1 MSRLLL
7 IGLFLCCCAAACQKV
22 TTDAELAQIQLGKDT
37 VIIKNYLVANNLLS
51 SAARDKTTGEYYII
65 DTLGTGGALFTSS
78 TLITVGYTGKVL
90 GSSTYF
96 AQTNSFHPSFALGGV
111 IQGWQIGIPHIKK
124 GGVIRLFVPS
134 GYAYGPY
141 AQPQLGLQANAILDF
156 TIKLYDI
163 TN

>member
-1 MSRLLL
+1 MNRLLL
-7 IGLFLCCCAAACQKV
+7 IGLLLCFGATACQK
-22 TTDAELAQIQLGKDT
+22 TITDAELAQIQLGKDT
-37 VIIKNYLVANNLLS
+37 VIIKNYLVANGLTNT
-51 SAARDKTTGEYYII
+51 AIKDKATGEYYII
-65 DTLGTGGALFTSS
+65 DTLGTGSALFTSS
-78 TLITVGYTGKVL
+78 TLITVGYTGSVL
-90 GSSTYF
+90 GSSKPF

-141 AQPQLGLQANAILDF
+141 PQTDLNIPANSILYF

-163 TN
+163 AN

>member
-1 MSRLLL
+1 MNRLLL
-7 IGLFLCCCAAACQKV
+7 IGLFLCFVVTACQKE

-37 VIIKNYLVANNLLS
+37 VIIKDYLAANGLTNVAIK
-51 SAARDKTTGEYYII
+51 DKATGEYYII
-65 DTLGTGGALFTSS
+65 DTLGTGNVLFTSS
-78 TLITVGYTGKVL
+78 TLITVGYKGSVL
-90 GSSTYF
+90 GSTTLF
-96 AQTNSFHPSFALGGV
+96 AQTNNFHPSFALGGV

-141 AQPQLGLQANAILDF
+141 DQPDLKIPANSVLDF

-163 TN
+163 AN

>member
-1 MSRLLL
+1 MNRWLL
-7 IGLFLCCCAAACQKV
+7 IGLLLCFCVAACQKV

-37 VIIKNYLVANNLLS
+37 VIIKNYLVTNGLISKAI
-51 SAARDKTTGEYYII
+51 RDKATGEYYII
-65 DTLGTGGALFTSS
+65 DTLGTGNALFTSS

-90 GSSTYF
+90 DSTRIF
-96 AQTNSFHPSFALGGV
+96 AQTSNFHPSFALGGT
-111 IQGWQIGIPHIKK
+111 IQGWQIGIPRIKK

-141 AQPQLGLQANAILDF
+141 LQPNLQIPANSILDF

-163 TN
+163 SN

>member
-1 MSRLLL
+1 MNRLLL
-7 IGLFLCCCAAACQKV
+7 IGLLLCFCAAACQKE

-37 VIIKNYLVANNLLS
+37 VIIKNYLIANGLAS
-51 SAARDKTTGEYYII
+51 KAIRDKATGEYYII
-65 DTLGTGGALFTSS
+65 DTLGTGNVLFTSS
-78 TLITVGYTGKVL
+78 TLITVGYTGTVL
-90 GSSTYF
+90 DSARVF
-96 AQTNSFHPSFALGGV
+96 AQTSNFHPSFALGST

-141 AQPQLGLQANAILDF
+141 EQPQLGLKKNSILDF

-163 TN
+163 AN

>member
-1 MSRLLL
+1 MRGLL
-7 IGLFLCCCAAACQKV
+7 IIALFLCCCMVACQKV

-37 VIIKNYLVANNLLS
+37 VAIKNYLVANNLIS
-51 SAARDKTTGEYYII
+51 TAVRDKTTGEYYII
-65 DTLGTGGALFTSS
+65 DTLGTGNALFTSS
-78 TLITVGYTGKVL
+78 TLITVGYTGKIM
-90 GSSTYF
+90 GSGTNF
-96 AQTNSFHPSFALGGV
+96 AQTNNFHPSYALGGT

-141 AQPQLGLQANAILDF
+141 AQPQLGLPANAILDF